1 MPTLGSRTWLLAS
14 LARAEHWG
22 QRDSGHTMPTQP
34 SLSNGHRVHWG
45 APTCPGTVSPIF
57 WRVPTSWPL
66 SGPLRHV
73 AHVYQPYGHGG
84 GWVEV
89 PVSR

>member
-1 MPTLGSRTWLLAS
+1 MPMLGSRTWLLAS

-22 QRDSGHTMPTQP
+22 QCDSGHMMPTRP
-34 SLSNGHRVHWG
+34 PISSGHCVRQG
-45 APTCPGTVSPIF
+45 APACPGTVSPIF

-66 SGPLRHV
+66 SGPLRRVVHV
-73 AHVYQPYGHGG
+73 CQPYGHGE